1 MRAAVYYG
9 NTKLEIEEVPEPP
22 VGPGQVVGISTAI
35 ATTSAQSGSIGV
47 GFAITIDDA
56 MSTANSLLS
65 GA

>member
-1 MRAAVYYG
+1 
-9 NTKLEIEEVPEPP
+9 
-22 VGPGQVVGISTAI
+22 VVGISTAI

-56 MSTANSLLS
+56 MDAANSLLS